1 MLQLGLRRPIKGMST
16 LCVLGGKRQIGISKG
31 CLAFSS
37 KPNSTRNLWGV
48 LEMKSQVWEVDRLVE
63 ET

>member
-1 MLQLGLRRPIKGMST
+1 MLQLGLRRRIKGMST
-16 LCVLGGKRQIGISKG
+16 LNMLGGKRQIGISKG
-31 CLAFSS
+31 CLAFNS

-48 LEMKSQVWEVDRLVE
+48 LEMKSQIWGVDRVVE